1 MAITQLSVFLENQP
15 GRLAQALRL
24 ISAAGVN
31 IRAMSLAD
39 TMDFGILRIIVS
51 DVEKTK
57 EILKNESVVIETGVI
72 AVRMEDQAGALY
84 NILQVLEEAD
94 INVEYLYA
102 FTGRKDASAYV
113 VLRVNETELAEKAL
127 KEKNIHTLSN
137 DEMIS
142 QL

>member
-15 GRLAQALRL
+15 GRLAEAVRV

-39 TMDFGILRIIVS
+39 TKDFGILRIIVS
-51 DVEKTK
+51 DVEKTR
-57 EILKNESVVIETGVI
+57 EILKTESVVIETKVI
-72 AVRMEDQAGALY
+72 AVKMEDEAGALY
-84 NILQVLEEAD
+84 SILQVLEEAD

-102 FTGRKDASAYV
+102 FTGPQDASAYV
-113 VLRVNETELAEKAL
+113 VLRVNDTEAAEKTL
-127 KEKNIHTLSN
+127 KENNIPTLS
-137 DEMIS
+137 DEEIIS

>member
-39 TMDFGILRIIVS
+39 TKDFGILRIIVS